1 MTTRTSQVAIKESW
15 WTNVFAWR
23 GSPWGF
29 LGKNEGLY
37 LYYLARDHYRGEGV
51 IVDAGS
57 FLGRS
62 AWFLGT
68 GLAANRTIDR
78 AHAPRIHC
86 FDNFLVNDEFT
97 REAIRTELGHDLPI
111 GSSVRH
117 LFNEAT
123 RRVADSLEVH
133 QGDFH
138 QCSWEPRPIEIL
150 FVDIAKSESLHQRLV
165 ELMFPCLIPGWSVV
179 VQQDYHH
186 PWLPYV
192 HTSMECL
199 HEYFELV
206 EPKVDDSAA
215 FLLRRP
221 IPGEAL
227 RVAAR
232 VHELPFDE
240 QLALMDRAVDR
251 LPEGS
256 RRHVE
261 LARAHLLGQGRG
273 HDAMRAALDDIDTR
287 YPFVDGDDRWSAYR
301 GQMSVVMDALRR
313 DQRRG

>member
-1 MTTRTSQVAIKESW
+1 MTTRASQVSINKSW
-15 WTNVFAWR
+15 WTNMFAWR

-37 LYYLARDHYRGEGV
+37 LYYLARDHYRGDGV

-62 AWFLGT
+62 AWFLGS
-68 GLAANRTIDR
+68 GLAANRR
-78 AHAPRIHC
+78 LGRPPASRIHC
-86 FDNFLVNDEFT
+86 FDNFIVNDEFT
-97 REAIRTELGHDLPI
+97 REAIQREFGQDLPLGASI
-111 GSSVRH
+111 RP
-117 LFNEAT
+117 LFDSAT
-123 RRVADSLEVH
+123 RSVAAWLAVH
-133 QGDFH
+133 EGDF
-138 QCSWEPRPIEIL
+138 QTCSWEPRPIEIL

-165 ELMFPCLIPGWSVV
+165 ELMFPCLIPGQSVV

-192 HTSMECL
+192 HTSMEYL

-206 EPKVDDSAA
+206 EPRVDDSAA

-227 RVAAR
+227 RSAAR
-232 VHELPFDE
+232 VHELPFAE
-240 QLALMDRAVDR
+240 QLALMDHAIAR

-261 LARAHLLGQGRG
+261 LARARLLGQGRG
-273 HDAMRAALDDIDTR
+273 HDAMRAALDEIDTR
-287 YPFVDGDDRWSAYR
+287 YPSVDGDERWGAYR
-301 GQMSVVMDALRR
+301 EQMSSVMAALR
-313 DQRRG
+313 DQREG